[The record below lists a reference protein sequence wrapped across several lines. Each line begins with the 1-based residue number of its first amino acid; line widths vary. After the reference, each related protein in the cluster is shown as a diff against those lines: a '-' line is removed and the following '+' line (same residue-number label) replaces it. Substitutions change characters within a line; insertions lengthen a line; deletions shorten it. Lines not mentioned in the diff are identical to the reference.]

1 MLLNNHTAL
10 WNKIREFPLN
20 EPGAAITFSHK
31 LQEQQEWSASYTE
44 RVIEEYRKFIFL
56 CTVAPKG
63 ASPSKVV
70 DEAWH
75 MHLTY
80 TKSYWIDLC
89 RNTLGRDLH
98 HHPSKGG
105 NEEDHK
111 HEEWYKE
118 TLEFYRQAFGSEPP
132 SDIWPP
138 PLDANAPIPEPNF
151 PLTQTEKWQCGAI
164 LLIPFVYSFQFY
176 GELFPF
182 RLTGPEFL
190 WFYPLLAFALLG
202 IYLLMHLKRRRF
214 YRNLVNDIMHED
226 INFYQKTEFIYGHHR
241 AVQAAIVDLVQRGFL
256 EVLSYKRFRIRNEH
270 YERLQNET
278 NLLMDW
284 LAGEK
289 HGALISYD
297 EIASNWYEE
306 ARFTHPMLRN
316 LQEFAYREN
325 PFWPANWMW
334 FVILVFGFIRLM
346 QGTYR
351 GMPVSYLVVEMALLI
366 ILSLIVRALFVR
378 RILIFKWVEEVFEQ
392 QTFNDQVHPDAVV
405 NHFAVRGHYALSNI
419 SSGAVLGSFFAGYA
433 LTNHSSIFGS
443 RYGRG
448 TVTGGCGSGGGCGS
462 SGGDGGGGGSC
473 GGGGGCGGCG
483 GGGD

>member
-63 ASPSKVV
+63 ASPSKAV

-105 NEEDHK
+105 NDEDHK

-138 PLDANAPIPEPNF
+138 PLDATEPIPEPKF
-151 PLTQTEKWQCGAI
+151 PLTNTEKWLYPALV
-164 LLIPFVYSFQFY
+164 LLPFVFSLWFFGQF
-176 GELFPF
+176 FPF
-182 RLTGPEFL
+182 LLNGPDFL
-190 WFYPLLAFALLG
+190 WFFPLFAFALNG
-202 IYLLMHLKRRRF
+202 IFALMAARRIRF
-214 YRNLVNDIMHED
+214 YRGLTYDIMHEEID
-226 INFYQKTEFIYGHHR
+226 FYQKIEFLYGKHR
-241 AVQAAIVDLVQRGFL
+241 AVQAAIVDLVRRELL
-256 EVLSYKRFRIRNEH
+256 EVYGREGFIVRNENCK
-270 YERLQNET
+270 RSLDET
-278 NLLMDW
+278 NPLFDAMTREADGNILYY
-284 LAGEK
+284 
-289 HGALISYD
+289 S
-297 EIASNWYEE
+297 EIAANWW
-306 ARFTHPMLRN
+306 PDSQPVNPLLRN
-316 LQEFAYREN
+316 LQEFAYREESS
-325 PFWPANWMW
+325 WYRNWVW
-334 FVILVFGFIRLM
+334 LATLIFGFLRLA
-346 QGTYR
+346 QGLANGR
-351 GMPVSYLVVEMALLI
+351 PVMYLVVEI
-366 ILSLIVRALFVR
+366 ILLVVVNVLIRAYFSR
-378 RILIFKWVEEVFEQ
+378 RVIIYKWAEEVLEQ
-392 QTFNDQVHPDAVV
+392 QIFNTPLHKDSVV
-405 NHFAVRGHYALSNI
+405 NQYAIRG
-419 SSGAVLGSFFAGYA
+419 SSTLTLFSDGLILASFFAGYEIM
-433 LTNHSSIFGS
+433 NHSSLFGPTTN
-443 RYGRG
+443 RIYGSS
-448 TVTGGCGSGGGCGS
+448 CSSGGGCGS
-462 SGGDGGGGGSC
+462 SGGGGSGSSC
-473 GGGGGCGGCG
+473 GGGGCGGCG